1 MTTTKVT
8 VEWHPSPYG
17 LAGEVPRY
25 RCSCGE
31 LHNGAQAAHQC
42 RHRDRAMPRS
52 HGRQSV
58 PSLFDQEDHDHA

>member
-1 MTTTKVT
+1 MTVS

-17 LAGEVPRY
+17 TGHDVPRY

-42 RHRDRAMPRS
+42 RHPAMPKS
-52 HGRQSV
+52 HEPDLPQLALDLG
-58 PSLFDQEDHDHA
+58 EIK